1 MSAELWRPTSG
12 CGPDCLPAPGQV
24 PAVPL
29 ARRAA
34 RLLGVLGMLLAG
46 AGVVAL
52 LPVLPPAPG
61 AAAVRGWARATARAL
76 GVRLEVRGRPPRRRA
91 LLVANHVSWLDVLAL
106 LAVAPAR
113 MLAKREVRAWPLVGL
128 LARAAGALFVDRARP
143 RELPATVARIAGAL
157 RAGDPVAVFPEGT
170 TWCGTPT
177 AGDCRPVRGFRP
189 AVFQAAIDAGVPVVP
204 LRVGYRCAATGEAT
218 TAPAFVGD
226 DTLWRSV
233 RRVLAARDLVVT
245 VRVAAALHPA
255 PDADRRALA
264 RAAESAVHLVPARP
278 VAPRPVAALS
288 GPGPVGAVLPARRAA
303 AGLASVAVSRLAGGA
318 VEVRAGADLRAGADR
333 RGGADRPTDERELN
347 LAA

>member
-12 CGPDCLPAPGQV
+12 CGPDCLPVSGQV
-24 PAVPL
+24 PAVPV
-29 ARRAA
+29 ARRVA
-34 RLLGVLGMLLAG
+34 RLLGVLGMLLVG
-46 AGVVAL
+46 AGLAGL
-52 LPVLPPAPG
+52 LPVLP
-61 AAAVRGWARATARAL
+61 AASRATALRGWARTTARAL

-91 LLVANHVSWLDVLAL
+91 LLVANHVSWLDVLAV
-106 LAVAPAR
+106 LAVTPAR
-113 MLAKREVRAWPLVGL
+113 MLAKREVRAWPLVGV
-128 LARAAGALFVDRARP
+128 LARAGGALFVDRARP

-170 TWCGTPT
+170 TWCGTLT
-177 AGDCRPVRGFRP
+177 AGDCRPGRGFRP
-189 AVFQAAIDAGVPVVP
+189 AVFQAAIDAGAPVVP

-218 TAPAFVGD
+218 TAAAFLGD

-255 PDADRRALA
+255 RDADRRALA

-278 VAPRPVAALS
+278 GPHRPVAVPAV
-288 GPGPVGAVLPARRAA
+288 GGPVGAVVPTRAPASGR
-303 AGLASVAVSRLAGGA
+303 GL
-318 VEVRAGADLRAGADR
+318 D
-333 RGGADRPTDERELN
+333 